1 MAEAITVSA
10 AVSGA
15 ESKILSFETGRLAG
29 QADGAVVA
37 RMGDTTILV
46 TATAAR
52 RVREGADFFPL
63 TVDIE
68 ERMYAAGKIPGSFFR
83 REGRA
88 PESAILT
95 CRLIDRPLRP
105 SFPDGFRNE
114 IHVVGTVLGA
124 DQENPYDVIAINGAS
139 AALSISGIP
148 FAGPIGAVRVAHSA
162 DGEWIPHPTYEEGAE
177 STFEMVVAGRVLDDG
192 DVAIMMVEAN
202 GTEAGWELYSNGT
215 PKVDE
220 AALAEGLERSKEWIK
235 EAVGLQRRLIAT
247 AGVKPPMEYE
257 LQVDYAPEIEAA
269 VAEVGADKL
278 AAAMSIAD
286 KAERQEAESQV
297 KEEIAGAL
305 ADRFAEVEGAD
316 KQISAAVR
324 SLTKSIVRTR
334 IVQDG
339 ARIDGRGPADLRQLG
354 SEVGVVDTAHGSGL
368 FERGE
373 TQVLNITTLG
383 TARMDQMIDGID
395 PIDKKR
401 YIHHYNFPPYSTGE
415 TGFMRGPKRREI
427 GHGALAEK
435 ALVPV
440 VPSMDEFPY
449 TLRLVSEVL
458 SSNGST
464 SMGSV
469 CSSTLSLMDAGVPI
483 KAPVAGIAMGLVFHE
498 GRYTTLTDILGAED
512 AFGDMDFKVAGTADF
527 VTALQLDT
535 KIDGLPADVLADA
548 LNQARDARL
557 KILEVMAG
565 AIDAPRDDVRPT
577 APKIIKFEI
586 PLDKIGE
593 VIGPKGKV
601 INSIQSETGAEV
613 NVDDAQD
620 AGIVTVSS
628 PDRDK
633 VDEAERQ
640 IRLILDPPTAD
651 VGEVYNGKVVN
662 ITAFGAF
669 VNILPGR
676 DGLVH
681 ISKLGRGRRIDR
693 VEDVVAL
700 GDDLE
705 VVVEDI
711 DPNGKISLKLTGDD
725 SSDDRGSRRSD
736 DRGGRD
742 RDDRRDRRD
751 DRGGRDRDSRGGRD
765 RDNRGGRDRD
775 DRRDRRDDRGGRD
788 RDSRGG
794 RDRDDRRDRRDDR
807 GGRDRD
813 SRSGRDRDDRRDRR
827 DDRGGRDR
835 DNRGGR
841 DRGDW
846 EVPSQAAS
854 FEDDFESQLRDEFG
868 DLGPG
873 GSSHRRGGGGRD
885 RDRDRSSR

>member
-10 AVSGA
+10 VVSGA
-15 ESKILSFETGRLAG
+15 ENKTLSFEAGRLAG

-52 RVREGADFFPL
+52 RVREGVDFFPL

-114 IHVVGTVLGA
+114 IHIVGTVLGA

-162 DGEWIPHPTYEEGAE
+162 DGEWIPHPTYAEGAE

-202 GTEAGWELYSNGT
+202 GTEAGWEHYSNGA

-247 AGVKPPMEYE
+247 AGVKPPMEYD
-257 LQVDYAPEIEAA
+257 LQVDYAPEVEAA

-286 KAERQEAESQV
+286 KTERQEAESQA
-297 KEEIAGAL
+297 KEEIASTL
-305 ADRFAEVEGAD
+305 ADRFAELEGAD

-324 SLTKSIVRTR
+324 SLTKSIVRNR
-334 IVQDG
+334 IVHDG
-339 ARIDGRGPADLRQLG
+339 VRIDGRAAADLRPLG
-354 SEVGVVDTAHGSGL
+354 SDVGVVETAHGSGL

-440 VPSMDEFPY
+440 IPSMDEFPY

-535 KIDGLPADVLADA
+535 KIDGLPADVLAGA

-601 INSIQSETGAEV
+601 INTIQAETGAEV

-620 AGIVTVSS
+620 AGVVTISS

-681 ISKLGRGRRIDR
+681 ISKLGRGRRVER

-725 SSDDRGSRRSD
+725 SSDDRDSGGRSDDRGGRDRDDRRGRRDDRRDDRRDRGDRRDNRRSD

-742 RDDRRDRRD
+742 RDDRRGRRD
-751 DRGGRDRDSRGGRD
+751 DR
-765 RDNRGGRDRD
+765 RD
-775 DRRDRRDDRGGRD
+775 DRRDRG
-788 RDSRGG
+788 
-794 RDRDDRRDRRDDR
+794 DRRSSD
-807 GGRDRD
+807 
-813 SRSGRDRDDRRDRR
+813 
-827 DDRGGRDR
+827 
-835 DNRGGR
+835 RGGR

-846 EVPSQAAS
+846 EGPSQAAS

-868 DLGPG
+868 DLGPSG
-873 GSSHRRGGGGRD
+873 GSHRRGGGRGRD
-885 RDRDRSSR
+885 RDRAPR

>member
-15 ESKILSFETGRLAG
+15 ETKTLSFETGRLAG

-162 DGEWIPHPTYEEGAE
+162 DGEWIPHPTYAEGAE

-247 AGVKPPMEYE
+247 AGVQPPMEYE
-257 LQVDYAPEIEAA
+257 LQVDYTPEVEAA
-269 VAEVGADKL
+269 VAELGADKL

-286 KAERQEAESQV
+286 KAERQEAETRA
-297 KEEIAGAL
+297 KEEIAEAL
-305 ADRFAEVEGAD
+305 AERYAEVEGVD

-324 SLTKSIVRTR
+324 SLTKGIVRTR

-339 ARIDGRGPADLRQLG
+339 ARIDGRGAADLRPLG

-440 VPSMDEFPY
+440 IPSMDEFPY

-601 INSIQSETGAEV
+601 INSIQAETGAEV

-620 AGIVTVSS
+620 SGIVTISS
-628 PDRDK
+628 PDRDC

-640 IRLILDPPTAD
+640 IRLILDPPTAE
-651 VGEVYNGKVVN
+651 VGEVYSGKVVN
-662 ITAFGAF
+662 ITSFGAF

-693 VEDVVAL
+693 VEDVVSL
-700 GDDLE
+700 GDDLD

-725 SSDDRGSRRSD
+725 SGRDSGSERRSEDRGSRDRDERRDRDNRRSE
-736 DRGGRD
+736 DRGSRD
-742 RDDRRDRRD
+742 RRDDRRDRDNRRSE
-751 DRGGRDRDSRGGRD
+751 DRGSRDR
-765 RDNRGGRDRD
+765 RD
-775 DRRDRRDDRGGRD
+775 DRRDRDNRRSEDRGSRD
-788 RDSRGG
+788 R
-794 RDRDDRRDRRDDR
+794 RDDRRDRDNRRSEDR
-807 GGRDRD
+807 G
-813 SRSGRDRDDRRDRR
+813 S
-827 DDRGGRDR
+827 
-835 DNRGGR
+835 R

-846 EVPSQAAS
+846 GVPAQAAS
-854 FEDDFESQLRDEFG
+854 FEADFEAQLRDEFG

-873 GSSHRRGGGGRD
+873 GGSHRRGGGGRG
-885 RDRDRSSR
+885 RDRDRTPR

>member
-10 AVSGA
+10 VVGGA
-15 ESKILSFETGRLAG
+15 EDKSLSFETGRLAG

-46 TATAAR
+46 AATAAR
-52 RVREGADFFPL
+52 RVREGTDFFPL

-88 PESAILT
+88 SESAILT

-148 FAGPIGAVRVAHSA
+148 FAGPIGAVRVAHGA
-162 DGEWIPHPTYEEGAE
+162 DGQWIPHPTYAEGAE

-202 GTEAGWELYSNGT
+202 GTENSWSLYQAGT

-235 EAVGLQRRLIAT
+235 DAVGLQRRLIAT

-257 LQVDYAPEIEAA
+257 LQVDYSPEVEAA
-269 VAEVGADKL
+269 VAEVGAAKL
-278 AAAMSIAD
+278 SAAMSIAD
-286 KAERQEAESQV
+286 KADRQEAESQA
-297 KEEIAGAL
+297 KEEIL
-305 ADRFAEVEGAD
+305 ASLSDRFGEMEGAD

-324 SLTKSIVRTR
+324 SLTKSIVRGR
-334 IVQDG
+334 IVSEG
-339 ARIDGRGPADLRQLG
+339 IRIDGRGATGLRPLG
-354 SEVGVVDTAHGSGL
+354 SEVGVVETAHGSGL

-395 PIDKKR
+395 PTDKKR

-435 ALVPV
+435 ALIPV

-535 KIDGLPADVLADA
+535 KIDGLPAEVLAGA
-548 LNQARDARL
+548 LSQARDARL

-565 AIDAPRDDVRPT
+565 AIAAPRDDVRPT

-601 INSIQSETGAEV
+601 INAIQSETGAEV

-620 AGIVTVSS
+620 SGIVTISS
-628 PDRDK
+628 PDRDC

-651 VGEVYNGKVVN
+651 VGEVYSGKVVN
-662 ITAFGAF
+662 ITSFGAF

-711 DPNGKISLKLTGDD
+711 DPNGKISLKLVGDD
-725 SSDDRGSRRSD
+725 SSDDRRD
-736 DRGGRD
+736 DRRD
-742 RDDRRDRRD
+742 RDDRRGGRDDRDGRGRRD
-751 DRGGRDRDSRGGRD
+751 DR
-765 RDNRGGRDRD
+765 RDRD
-775 DRRDRRDDRGGRD
+775 DRRGGRDDRDGRGRRDDR
-788 RDSRGG
+788 
-794 RDRDDRRDRRDDR
+794 RDRDDRRGGRDDR
-807 GGRDRD
+807 DGR
-813 SRSGRDRDDRRDRR
+813 GRRDDRRDR
-827 DDRGGRDR
+827 DDRDGR
-835 DNRGGR
+835 GVR
-841 DRGDW
+841 DRGAP
-846 EVPSQAAS
+846 EQAAS

-868 DLGPG
+868 ELGPSG
-873 GSSHRRGGGGRD
+873 GSQRRGGGRGRA
-885 RDRDRSSR
+885 R

>member
-10 AVSGA
+10 VVGGA
-15 ESKILSFETGRLAG
+15 ESKTLSFETGRLAG

-114 IHVVGTVLGA
+114 IHIVGTVLGA

-162 DGEWIPHPTYEEGAE
+162 DGEWIPHPTYAEGAE

-202 GTEAGWELYSNGT
+202 GTEAGWELYNNGT

-220 AALAEGLERSKEWIK
+220 AALAEGLEQSKEWIK

-247 AGVKPPMEYE
+247 AGVQPPMEYD
-257 LQVDYAPEIEAA
+257 LQVDYTPEVEAA
-269 VAEVGADKL
+269 VAEVGTEKL

-286 KAERQEAESQV
+286 KAERQEAETQA
-297 KEEIAGAL
+297 KEEIVEAL
-305 ADRFAEVEGAD
+305 ADRFAEEEGAD

-324 SLTKSIVRTR
+324 SLTKGIVRNR
-334 IVQDG
+334 IVNEG
-339 ARIDGRGPADLRQLG
+339 VRIDGRGTADLRPLG
-354 SEVGVVDTAHGSGL
+354 SEVGVVETAHGSGL

-440 VPSMDEFPY
+440 IPDMDEFPY

-498 GRYTTLTDILGAED
+498 GQYTTLTDILGAED

-535 KIDGLPADVLADA
+535 KIDGLPADVLAGA
-548 LNQARDARL
+548 LNQAREARL
-557 KILEVMAG
+557 KILEVMTG
-565 AIDAPRDDVRPT
+565 AIAAPRDDVGPT
-577 APKIIKFEI
+577 APKIVKFEI

-601 INSIQSETGAEV
+601 INSIQAETGAEV
-613 NVDDAQD
+613 NVDDGQD
-620 AGIVTVSS
+620 SGIVTISS
-628 PDRDK
+628 PDRGC

-681 ISKLGRGRRIDR
+681 ISKLGRGRRVER

-711 DPNGKISLKLTGDD
+711 DPNGKISLKLVGDESGDD
-725 SSDDRGSRRSD
+725 RVSGSRSEDRGGRDRDDRRGRRD

-742 RDDRRDRRD
+742 RDDRRDDRGGRGRDGRRDDRGGRDREDRRDDRGGRGRDGRRD
-751 DRGGRDRDSRGGRD
+751 DRGGRDRD
-765 RDNRGGRDRD
+765 
-775 DRRDRRDDRGGRD
+775 DRRGRRDDRGGRD
-788 RDSRGG
+788 RS
-794 RDRDDRRDRRDDR
+794 
-807 GGRDRD
+807 
-813 SRSGRDRDDRRDRR
+813 
-827 DDRGGRDR
+827 
-835 DNRGGR
+835 
-841 DRGDW
+841 DW
-846 EVPSQAAS
+846 DGPSQAAS
-854 FEDDFESQLRDEFG
+854 FEDDFEAQLRDEFG
-868 DLGPG
+868 DLGPSG
-873 GSSHRRGGGGRD
+873 GSHRRGGGRGRD
-885 RDRDRSSR
+885 QDRARR